1 VVVTPETHVDAI
13 LARHGEERLR
23 PEEFVLCFGS
33 LPSDD
38 EG

>member
-1 VVVTPETHVDAI
+1 MPETSVDAI
-13 LARHGEERLR
+13 LARHGEERLG
-23 PEEFVLCFGS
+23 PEEFDLYFAS